1 MQLPEYSHMNATPP
15 TPDHDDITTI
25 KKHLH
30 ALETHGRTPA
40 WEYLAHVYESDPTRA
55 DVAILCLHQMFTYL
69 DELEGDPRWSAPERE
84 NEYEEYF
91 AFAQRILEGYRTI
104 YADSAQFQWE
114 LCYNLKCY
122 PTFHWLDGTI
132 HIHHQGDE
140 LVIRSNIIRQFR
152 LRHPENM
159 LFKYIDPIQS
169 FKRDLVN
176 TIQTEDLPKLR
187 AEIESWNLQDNFAD
201 QEVADFFTP
210 LLQMT

>member
-114 LCYNLKCY
+114 LCYYVMCY
-122 PTFHWLDGTI
+122 PTFHWLTGTI

-140 LVIRSNIIRQFR
+140 LVIRSDMIRQFQF
-152 LRHPENM
+152 RHPESM

-169 FKRDLVN
+169 FEKDLVN
-176 TIQTEDLPKLR
+176 AIQAEDLPKLR

>member
-1 MQLPEYSHMNATPP
+1 MKLPEYSHMKATPP
-15 TPDHDDITTI
+15 TPDHDDITTM

-30 ALETHGRTPA
+30 ALETQGRTPA
-40 WEYLAHVYESDPTRA
+40 WEYLVHVYESDPTRG

-69 DELEGDPRWSAPERE
+69 DELEGDPRWSTLERE

-91 AFAQRILEGYRTI
+91 TFAQRILEGYRTI

-114 LCYNLKCY
+114 LCYYVMCY
-122 PTFHWLDGTI
+122 PTFHWLTGTI

-140 LVIRSNIIRQFR
+140 LVIRSDMIRQFQ
-152 LRHPENM
+152 LRHPESM

-169 FKRDLVN
+169 FEKDLVN
-176 TIQTEDLPKLR
+176 AIQAEDLPKLR

>member
-1 MQLPEYSHMNATPP
+1 MKLPEYSHMKATPP
-15 TPDHDDITTI
+15 MPDHDDITTM

-30 ALETHGRTPA
+30 ALETQGRTPA
-40 WEYLAHVYESDPTRA
+40 WEYLVHVYESDPTRG

-69 DELEGDPRWSAPERE
+69 DELEGDPRWSTPERE

-114 LCYNLKCY
+114 LCYYVMCY
-122 PTFHWLDGTI
+122 PTFHWLTGTI

-140 LVIRSNIIRQFR
+140 LVIRSDMIRQFQ
-152 LRHPENM
+152 LRHPESM

-169 FKRDLVN
+169 FEKDLVN
-176 TIQTEDLPKLR
+176 AIQAEDLPKLR